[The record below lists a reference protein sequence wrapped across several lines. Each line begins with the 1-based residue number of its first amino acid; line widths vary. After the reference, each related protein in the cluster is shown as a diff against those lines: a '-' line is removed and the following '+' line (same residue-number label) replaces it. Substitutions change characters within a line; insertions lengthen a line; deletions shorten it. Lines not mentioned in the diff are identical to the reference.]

1 MPKDSDIILAAL
13 EQAQAGNSRS
23 EGFIIEHYSSYVDY
37 MVRRYSKKTA
47 IKDDDDLRS
56 YIMMGLLEAIRKYDS
71 SMNTLFIY
79 FAHTWMKKYI
89 FMSEPVH
96 RFIKLPAN
104 QTAFYNK
111 LKKSSANNF
120 EEEMDEKDLQA
131 LATISSSFVS
141 MFTDLC
147 PTEEDGEICNATI
160 PEHLYS
166 KTAMEMFFEEE
177 NIIVQATL
185 KKNIAEV
192 LSKLS
197 EKERYVIESLYGI
210 GSREY
215 LGVEELARELNVTK
229 VTVTF
234 IKNKVIRLLRHSSLT
249 NQLINEI

>member
-23 EGFIIEHYSSYVDY
+23 EGFIIEHYSSYIDY

-166 KTAMEMFFEEE
+166 KTAMEMFF
-177 NIIVQATL
+177 
-185 KKNIAEV
+185 
-192 LSKLS
+192 
-197 EKERYVIESLYGI
+197 
-210 GSREY
+210 
-215 LGVEELARELNVTK
+215 
-229 VTVTF
+229 
-234 IKNKVIRLLRHSSLT
+234 
-249 NQLINEI
+249 